1 MKALKTLLTTTLALV
16 VLSSAAFALPAW
28 KGGPATPAM
37 NKGDFD
43 NLKAGDKVALVC
55 KTSDSI
61 VVIDIKDQKEAQ
73 ELCSEGRMIHC
84 PTCKKEYK
92 TTFVNPTGKGPGP
105 QTKVVIVNDKGEPCM
120 FFAKLKS

>member
-1 MKALKTLLTTTLALV
+1 MKTLKTLLTTTLAIV
-16 VLSSAAFALPAW
+16 ALSSAAFALPAW

-37 NKGDFD
+37 KKGDFD
-43 NLKAGDKVALVC
+43 NLKAGDKIALVC

-73 ELCSEGRMIHC
+73 ELCKEGRMIHC

-92 TTFVNPTGKGPGP
+92 TTFANPTGKGAGP
-105 QTKVVIVNDKGEPCM
+105 QTKVVIVNEKGEPCM
-120 FFAKLKS
+120 FFAKLL